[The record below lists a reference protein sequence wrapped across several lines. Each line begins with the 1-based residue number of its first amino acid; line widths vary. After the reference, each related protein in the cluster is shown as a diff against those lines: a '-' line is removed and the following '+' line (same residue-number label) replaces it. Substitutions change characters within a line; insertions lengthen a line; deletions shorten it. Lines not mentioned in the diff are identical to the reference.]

1 MFWMLIKSYLMGS
14 IPFAY
19 IFAKFYRRK
28 DIRRI
33 GTGNVGTTNVLS
45 HIGFMPGV
53 LTAVT
58 DGLKGV
64 FAVMMG
70 SAFGARGE
78 FLALL
83 LAIVG
88 HNWPVWLRFHGGGG
102 LATLI
107 GGMLCI
113 SSWVVILIGLVV
125 WGILY
130 LIIREHNRSAIATC
144 SFLPFLLGIF
154 HSSWSHFCF
163 GVGAAVVVGLKRFF
177 CLKQDQKSLVA

>member
-70 SAFGARGE
+70 SAFGAR
-78 FLALL
+78 
-83 LAIVG
+83 
-88 HNWPVWLRFHGGGG
+88 RF
-102 LATLI
+102 
-107 GGMLCI
+107 
-113 SSWVVILIGLVV
+113 
-125 WGILY
+125 
-130 LIIREHNRSAIATC
+130 
-144 SFLPFLLGIF
+144 
-154 HSSWSHFCF
+154 
-163 GVGAAVVVGLKRFF
+163 
-177 CLKQDQKSLVA
+177 

>member
-1 MFWMLIKSYLMGS
+1 MIWMLLKSYLMGS

-19 IFAKFYRRK
+19 IFTKFYRGK

-33 GTGNVGTTNVLS
+33 GTGNVGTTNVIS
-45 HIGFMPGV
+45 QIGFVPGI

-78 FLALL
+78 FMALL
-83 LAIVG
+83 LAIIG
-88 HNWPVWLRFHGGGG
+88 HNWPIWLRFHGGGG

-107 GGMLCI
+107 GGMLCV
-113 SSWVVILIGLVV
+113 SSWLVILIGLVI

-130 LIIREHNRSAIATC
+130 LIIKEHNRSAIATC
-144 SFLPFLLGIF
+144 SVLPFLLGFF

-163 GVGAAVVVGLKRFF
+163 GVGAAVVVSLKRFL
-177 CLKQDQKSLVA
+177 CLRQEEKSPAA